1 MHLGQKWTKEAFV
14 ESDELRAEVGRLSS
28 MSVTSIAVEVMAKA
42 FTGEAGADETEP
54 PWVDPFGQG
63 PSPYEV
69 ANWLFLPRSEELDA
83 SAPQG
88 RVLYGLV
95 SEALQALEHASL
107 LRCHLRFGFQ
117 GTAADAHMTYV
128 LTRYGV
134 SVRDAGAVERVLGG
148 GSLSG

>member
-1 MHLGQKWTKEAFV
+1 MRLGQKWTKEASA
-14 ESDELRAEVGRLSS
+14 ESDALRAEVVRLSS
-28 MSVTSIAVEVMAKA
+28 MSVTAVALEVMAKG
-42 FTGEAGADETEP
+42 FTGPAGDDETEP
-54 PWVDPFGQG
+54 PWVNPFGWG

-69 ANWLFLPRSEELDA
+69 ANWLFLPKSEELDA

-95 SEALQALEHASL
+95 SEALQVLEHASL

-117 GTAADAHMTYV
+117 GTAANAHLTYV
-128 LTRYGV
+128 LTRYGI

-148 GSLSG
+148 GSL